1 MSSPLVSVIIPV
13 YNVAKL
19 LERCVD
25 SVLAQTYANLEVI
38 LIDDGSTDMS
48 GAFCDVYAKRD
59 SRIRVIHQQNAGLS
73 AARNAGLKI
82 AKGQYVTFV
91 DSDDAVRPRLIEHL
105 LGLCIDYHVKMS
117 ICSFTEVLRGQNPPA
132 SITDA
137 ASSDEAT
144 IVDTLDCLTR
154 MLSEQGFSMSA
165 WGKLYS
171 RDLFKGVTFPIGRLY
186 EDVGTTYRLVLKC
199 PNIAI
204 SALPAYLYYINPDSI
219 TQQAFSLKKLDLIT
233 LTDKMCD
240 DLVIWGKDQDAHTLS
255 DIEGLTKK
263 RRMHARFSILRQ
275 MVMINPSKL
284 SKIDRRSF
292 YEARREVVRYLRRHR
307 SYILKNPL
315 ASRRDR
321 LAMRSL
327 QAGLPIFRAAWQ
339 YYSKQKTASIR
350 QAS

>member
-1 MSSPLVSVIIPV
+1 MTSSPLVSVIVPV

-25 SVLAQTYANLEVI
+25 SILAQTYTNLEII
-38 LIDDGSTDMS
+38 LIDDGSTDMG

-59 SRIRVIHQQNAGLS
+59 SRIRVIHQENAGLS

-91 DSDDAVRPRLIEHL
+91 DSDDAVRPNLIEYL
-105 LGLCIDYHVKMS
+105 LNLCTDYHVKMS
-117 ICSFTEVLRGQNPPA
+117 ICPFTEVLNGQNPAPA
-132 SITDA
+132 PTDFDQITV
-137 ASSDEAT
+137 
-144 IVDTLDCLTR
+144 VDTLDCLIR

-171 RDLFKGVTFPIGRLY
+171 RDLFKDVIFPTGRLY

-199 PNIAI
+199 PRIAI
-204 SALPAYLYYINPDSI
+204 STLPAYLYYINPDSI

-240 DLVIWGKDQDAHTLS
+240 DLTIWGKNQGPRTLRS
-255 DIEGLTKK
+255 IEDLTKK

-292 YEARREVVRYLRRHR
+292 YKARREVVRYLRRHR
-307 SYILKNPL
+307 NYILKNPL

-327 QAGLPIFRAAWQ
+327 QAGLPVFRAAWKH
-339 YYSKQKTASIR
+339 YAKAKTASIS
-350 QAS
+350 QQ